1 MRPSTRR
8 LAQLYCALLYNANLK
23 GFIGGRIHTGA
34 SKALCVP
41 GLNCYS
47 CPGAVGACPLGALQN
62 ALAAAHHTA
71 PWYMLGILLLYGV
84 LLGRTVCGWLCPVG
98 LVQELL
104 HKLPTPKVRKS
115 RLTRAL
121 SLFKYGVLSLLVVA
135 LPLAFGFVRGQ
146 ALPAFCKFICP
157 AGTFEGAGGL
167 LVNPR
172 NAGSFAQMGALF
184 TNKFVLLVLIALAA
198 VFYYRPFCRFLCP
211 LGAVYGLFNR
221 FALTGVKLDPG
232 RCTGCGACVRACPMD
247 VRSVGD
253 RECISCG
260 HCMDRCRQGA
270 LSLSCGPVTLK
281 GPEGDAPQ
289 GRRRA
294 ARILW
299 GLALLLLAFVLLRL
313 GLPVSGAPEDAAP
326 GAMSAA
332 PGGLPLSAPA
342 SPGPDALPA
351 GSGVGCV
358 LPDFSTDLLG
368 GGEFRLA
375 DARGQVVIL
384 NLWAT
389 FCAPCIEEL
398 PYYERL
404 ADAHPDVRILA
415 IHSRAGAKKAEAF
428 LADKGWDHLLFAA
441 DSRKKGLYDI
451 VGGSEALPQTLV
463 LNRRGEVIYNAQASV
478 TYEQLEALYRQA
490 AE

>member
-1 MRPSTRR
+1 MKPSTRR

-23 GFIGGRIHTGA
+23 GFIGGRIYTGA

-121 SLFKYGVLSLLVVA
+121 SLFKYGVLAVLVVA

-198 VFYYRPFCRFLCP
+198 VFCYRPFCRFLCP
-211 LGAVYGLFNR
+211 LGAIYGLFNR
-221 FALTGVKLDPG
+221 FALTGVKLDAA

-247 VRSVGD
+247 VRHGGD

-260 HCMDRCRQGA
+260 HCMERCRQGA
-270 LSLSCGPVTLK
+270 LSLCCGPVTLK

-289 GRRRA
+289 GRKRA
-294 ARILW
+294 VRILW
-299 GLALLLLAFVLLRL
+299 GLALFVLAFTLLRL
-313 GLPVSGAPEDAAP
+313 GLPAFGAPEEDPPVAA
-326 GAMSAA
+326 SDV
-332 PGGLPLSAPA
+332 PLSAPA
-342 SPGPDALPA
+342 SPGPDAPPA

-404 ADAHPDVRILA
+404 AAAHPDVRILA

-428 LADKGWDHLLFAA
+428 LAGKGWDHLLFAA
-441 DSRKKGLYDI
+441 DSREKGLYDI

-463 LNRRGEVIYNAQASV
+463 LNRRSEVIYNAQASV